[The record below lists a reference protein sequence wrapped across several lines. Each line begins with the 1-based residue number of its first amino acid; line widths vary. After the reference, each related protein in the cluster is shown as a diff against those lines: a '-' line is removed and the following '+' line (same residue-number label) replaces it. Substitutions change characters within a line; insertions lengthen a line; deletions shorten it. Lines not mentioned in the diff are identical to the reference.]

1 MKGKVPIDDF
11 FPLKKE
17 DYHVLE
23 MNGKVYSATLNQ
35 TNIMNNNN
43 KFYIVQIL
51 QSDTN
56 NNINYLFTRWGR
68 VGFDGNCSNLGPWD
82 SIKAIREYESKYR
95 DKAMKGDYR
104 EIELNYENEDEKKEE
119 KKKEQQTNKNEEKK

>member
-1 MKGKVPIDDF
+1 
-11 FPLKKE
+11 
-17 DYHVLE
+17 

-43 KFYIVQIL
+43 KFYIIQIL

-56 NNINYLFTRWGR
+56 KSINYLFTRWGR
-68 VGFDGNCSNLGPWD
+68 VGFDGQSSYMGPWD
-82 SIKAIREYESKYR
+82 SMRAIREYESKYR
-95 DKAMKGDYR
+95 EKAMKGDYR

-119 KKKEQQTNKNEEKK
+119 EKKKE